1 MKKLI
6 TTLGVIALAA
16 CHSSGPGATM
26 TPAPTPVTTTGAQTG
41 AADPISA
48 VRGFMT
54 AAKQQDL
61 QAMGAIWGDAN
72 GPARD
77 AINRDELEKRELIM
91 ITCLK
96 HDSYDIVGDAP
107 STGGGRAIAVNL
119 RLGPVAHSTSFQVV
133 RGPAN
138 RWYVQKFDLE
148 SLEQICA
155 QRG

>member
-1 MKKLI
+1 
-6 TTLGVIALAA
+6 
-16 CHSSGPGATM
+16 M
-26 TPAPTPVTTTGAQTG
+26 T
-41 AADPISA
+41 A
-48 VRGFMT
+48 VRGFLS

-77 AINRDELEKRELIM
+77 AISREELEKRELIM

-96 HDSYDIVGDAP
+96 HDSYDIIGDAP
-107 STGGGRAIAVNL
+107 APGGGRAIAVNL
-119 RLGPVAHSTSFQVV
+119 KLGALARSTSFQVV
-133 RGPAN
+133 RGPSN